1 MEATKIENPSPF
13 TYEELATCM
22 KREAAIRRDVF
33 PKRVADNK
41 MTLEAAEQEILK
53 MDAAADH
60 FDGLANKPL
69 VQYATAAQKEEITRL
84 CNHPLVERREKTNVR
99 LKPPASSPRCARPSK
114 TAKASLKLL
123 NPPLSCAKLI

>member
-99 LKPPASSPRCARPSK
+99 LKLGRLDEDQATRLIAKMRK
-114 TAKASLKLL
+114 TIEDREGFSQAA
-123 NPPLSCAKLI
+123 